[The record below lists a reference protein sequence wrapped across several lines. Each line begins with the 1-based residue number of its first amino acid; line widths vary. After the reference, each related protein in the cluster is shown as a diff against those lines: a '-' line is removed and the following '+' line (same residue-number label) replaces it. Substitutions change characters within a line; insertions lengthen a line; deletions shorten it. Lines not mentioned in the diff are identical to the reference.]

1 MIKKLN
7 NYKILFLLRLLKS
20 ILNNFVDIFLVLYF
34 IKVSNSNILPLGIYK
49 LVAMVT
55 VWVVMFFTKNRC
67 KENGR
72 IHFMKIG
79 IVLYFVYFLSIIILK
94 EKVVDYIYLIG
105 MLYGLEEGFYYSVY
119 NMIESDGIDNKDRT
133 KYVGVYTA
141 VKNIVSIIFPLI
153 FGGMIQKSGFINAT
167 IFALFIVIFE
177 IILSNLFK
185 DNNIPKSNKTNFKE
199 FKNIVKNN
207 KGFKNVMVMKI
218 CSGLTYSEGALSYVI
233 TIYIIKV
240 FSESISLGIF
250 TSIFSVI
257 SVIIGILFIKII
269 KNKYYVPLMIVTSF
283 TTIVLLCIMLLNCN
297 FITIVL
303 YNLSQTI
310 SKGLIDLIN
319 EKNIFGFSNIKA
331 IKQEYKVEYF
341 LSIET
346 SLFIGRVI
354 SNVLFILMAFTN
366 TQFIMIIFVVF
377 AIMYAAS
384 TIMLQISMQKYT
396 EININNGEKLST
408 DN

>member
-207 KGFKNVMVMKI
+207 KGFKNIMVMKI

-396 EININNGEKLST
+396 EININNGKKLST

>member
-55 VWVVMFFTKNRC
+55 VWVVMFFTRNRC

-119 NMIESDGIDNKDRT
+119 NMIESDGVDNKDRT

-207 KGFKNVMVMKI
+207 KGFKNIMVMKI

-396 EININNGEKLST
+396 EININNGKKLST

>member
-34 IKVSNSNILPLGIYK
+34 INVSNSNILPLGIYK

-55 VWVVMFFTKNRC
+55 VWVVMFFIKNRC

-185 DNNIPKSNKTNFKE
+185 DNNIPKSNKNNFKE

-207 KGFKNVMVMKI
+207 KGFKNIMVMKI

-396 EININNGEKLST
+396 EININNGEKLSI